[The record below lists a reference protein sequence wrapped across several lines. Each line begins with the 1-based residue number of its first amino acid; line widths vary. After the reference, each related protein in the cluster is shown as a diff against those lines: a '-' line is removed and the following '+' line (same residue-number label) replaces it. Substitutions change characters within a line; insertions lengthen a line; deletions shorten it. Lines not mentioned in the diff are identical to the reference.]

1 MVRFKGVSLLKST
14 AQVLF
19 LGILAITC
27 SPSNAQT
34 DRTITIRMLES
45 KTGTLIK
52 PTKFQVNVNTK
63 DYSQLVSITPDNEG
77 LGQLVV
83 KGDVTM
89 LSIQATYEPG
99 DHIFVNCDSAKD
111 TLSFL
116 SHWYDVPPIFSSG
129 TVAPNTCSKLKAQA
143 KPGEFVFFVRPM
155 NWYEKLNH

>member
-1 MVRFKGVSLLKST
+1 MLKLT

-19 LGILAITC
+19 LGLLAIMCT
-27 SPSNAQT
+27 PSNAQT

-45 KTGTLIK
+45 KTGTVVK

-63 DYSQLVSITPDNEG
+63 DYSQLVSITPDKDG

-99 DHIFVNCDSAKD
+99 DHVFVNCDSAKD

-116 SHWYDVPPIFSSG
+116 THWYDIPPIFASG
-129 TVAPNTCSKLKAQA
+129 TVAPNRCSKLKAEA
-143 KPGEFVFFVRPM
+143 KPGEFVFFIRPM
-155 NWYEKLNH
+155 NWYEKLQH